1 MSSQAERLGA
11 FVADHVA
18 AGRRV
23 ACVTSGGTTVPLE
36 RNTVRFIDNF
46 STGNRGAAVTEQLL
60 EGGYAVIFAH
70 RAHSAFPF
78 ARRLL
83 APHRSAE
90 ALLSSW
96 SRDSLEEFH
105 AASERYR
112 TYSSLLLCMPFTS
125 VSDYLEL
132 LREASCA
139 LRRAG
144 DRAMLVLAAAVSD
157 FYVPP
162 DEMPEHKI
170 QSAHVKHAIVKHS
183 SGSGDGGDG
192 TGVGGG
198 ARGDGGGVGAGSTVD
213 KAAGSA
219 GGLTLELR
227 AVPKV
232 LGAIKMGREGEPAW
246 APDAFAVSFKLE
258 TNGAILLAKA
268 TGAIAKYGVDVVC
281 ANLLQSYKREV
292 SLVSAA
298 EVGVTPEVGAATVHG
313 DEVDEVKVTGVVTS
327 RITLHDGDGDGA
339 AGDAPGRPSEIEF
352 QLVRELIRRHD
363 LHGRATDGTCAMSTA
378 SSSPSSCLPHS
389 ASPASAAPGGAKRK
403 R

>member
-60 EGGYAVIFAH
+60 ESGYAVIFVH
-70 RAHSAFPF
+70 RAHSAFPC

-170 QSAHVKHAIVKHS
+170 QSAHVKHAVVKHS

-246 APDAFAVSFKLE
+246 ALDAFAVSFKLE
-258 TNGAILLAKA
+258 TNAPSSSPRRRGRSQNTAS
-268 TGAIAKYGVDVVC
+268 TWC
-281 ANLLQSYKREV
+281 APTCSSRT
-292 SLVSAA
+292 SARCRSCPPPRSA
-298 EVGVTPEVGAATVHG
+298 SREVGAAAVHG